1 MATISA
7 GDIYLGSSFSVGS
20 NQQNTYSRTSLIS
33 LNLPPS
39 GHNFI
44 FFNLNSSFYKVLVEI
59 PDSVKTAIGSN
70 RVSSIE
76 VDLRNMGVSHSAKE
90 NNGAGYFYIKNA
102 LKIVQEGD
110 PVSGIGS
117 VESIPNIISDDF
129 EEASV
134 NVDENETIDEFGQM
148 TLNNLHDV
156 HIRDTIFDT
165 TPSSTTGDFII
176 GRLTDWDGH
185 FESGYDY
192 YVEVDARSTLG
203 NAIHFGF
210 EQLDITIN
218 SVEDNNAQL
227 TKSTTFQLN
236 ANFSTESELTRA
248 FVGSTTYLLS
258 TAFNTN
264 LNTLQQT
271 HQENSDQFD
280 ISTNFNQTALGGFR
294 LESAADID
302 PAFDL
307 TNTGPA
313 GIVFAGESALDLV
326 FSSTFSGLIATTGAS
341 DTAFDTTVA
350 LDPDNTGVLHT
361 TPSQISTAITL
372 ENTGL
377 AGRIRT
383 GFTIDPQTQFDLAD
397 LANNQVFLLQQP
409 PNNFV
414 YTTPGYTRTITI
426 PLVGEDQAHERHLYI
441 DQQTRTVT
449 IPLAGENQAHERYL
463 NVRSETR
470 TIPVEALDQ

>member
-20 NQQNTYSRTSLIS
+20 NQQNTYSRTSTIF
-33 LNLPPS
+33 LNLPPT

-44 FFNLNSSFYKVLVEI
+44 YFNPSSSFYNIFVEI

-70 RVSSIE
+70 RVSSIQ
-76 VDLRNMGVSHSAKE
+76 VDLRNMGVSHNAEE
-90 NNGAGYFYIKNA
+90 NNGAGNFYIKNG
-102 LKIVQEGD
+102 LRIVDDGD
-110 PVSGIGS
+110 PSISDYDQLPTIGS
-117 VESIPNIISDDF
+117 NDF
-129 EEASV
+129 EDGSV
-134 NVDENETIDEFGQM
+134 NVDENETIDEFGEM
-148 TLNNLHDV
+148 TMNNLHDV
-156 HIRDTIFDT
+156 HLKDTIFDT
-165 TPSSTTGDFII
+165 TPSSTTGDFAA
-176 GRLTDWDGH
+176 GRLTDWDGR
-185 FESGYDY
+185 FDSGYDY
-192 YVEVDARSTLG
+192 YVDIEPRSILTA
-203 NAIHFGF
+203 AINFGF
-210 EQLDITIN
+210 EQMDITIN

-227 TKSTTFQLN
+227 TKSTTFQLS
-236 ANFSTESELTRA
+236 ANFLTESELTRA
-248 FVGSTTYLLS
+248 FVGSTTYPLS

-271 HQENSDQFD
+271 HQEDSDQFD
-280 ISTNFNQTALGGFR
+280 ISTNFNQTALGGFQ
-294 LESAADID
+294 LEGVADID

-326 FSSTFSGLIATTGAS
+326 FSSTFSGVIATTGES

-361 TPSQISTAITL
+361 TPSVISTAITL

-409 PNNFV
+409 PDNFV

-426 PLVGEDQAHERHLYI
+426 PLEGENRAHERHLYI
-441 DQQTRTVT
+441 DQQTRTIE
-449 IPLAGENQAHERYL
+449 IPLQGEDRAHERHLYIK
-463 NVRSETR
+463 SQTR
-470 TIPVEALDQ
+470 TIPAEALDQ